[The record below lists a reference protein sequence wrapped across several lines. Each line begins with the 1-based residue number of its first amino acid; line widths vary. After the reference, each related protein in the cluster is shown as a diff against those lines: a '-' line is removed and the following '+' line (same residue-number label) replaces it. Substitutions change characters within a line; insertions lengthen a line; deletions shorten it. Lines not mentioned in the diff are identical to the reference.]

1 MDDTSFFERTD
12 QLKRRLYRIAFG
24 YLGNENSALEAV
36 DEAIFRGYGARKKLR
51 RKEFFE
57 TWMTRILINVCKKEL
72 KRGKRETSVETIP
85 EQAREQYD
93 ALPLKEAVRRL
104 PEELRSVVVLR
115 YYAGLTVAETA
126 QRLGIPQGTAATRQ
140 RRALELLRLELKE
153 DLE

>member
-1 MDDTSFFERTD
+1 M
-12 QLKRRLYRIAFG
+12 KRRLYRIAFG